1 MKLERFGD
9 VVLARPETQAL
20 WEKKFPQKW
29 DDAHATFIFSEGK
42 GKWAITGAPREW
54 DITWNDVVAR
64 LELTNFKH
72 VGIFPEQAENWN
84 WISSAVRTQKRDGGN
99 GECKVLNLF
108 GYTGIASVV
117 AAKEGAKV
125 THVDASKQSIE
136 WGKTNMML
144 SALPEDAI
152 RWILDDAL
160 AFVKREVKRGNTY
173 QGIILDPPAFGRG
186 AKGEVWHIEQD
197 LPRLME
203 GVAAL
208 LASGGFL
215 LLNGYAA
222 GYTPTSFL
230 QLVASHFPDRRCE
243 YGELFLSGGDRL
255 ISEGIYVRCTS

>member
-1 MKLERFGD
+1 
-9 VVLARPETQAL
+9 
-20 WEKKFPQKW
+20 
-29 DDAHATFIFSEGK
+29 
-42 GKWAITGAPREW
+42 
-54 DITWNDVVAR
+54 
-64 LELTNFKH
+64 
-72 VGIFPEQAENWN
+72 
-84 WISSAVRTQKRDGGN
+84 
-99 GECKVLNLF
+99 
-108 GYTGIASVV
+108 
-117 AAKEGAKV
+117 
-125 THVDASKQSIE
+125 
-136 WGKTNMML
+136 ML

-255 ISEGIYVRCTS
+255 ISEGIYVRSLMVLRR